1 MNDNS
6 GQTGRQLACKWQSWP
21 SGAGMRRRPCTR
33 AARRP
38 AASRPP
44 VRARPCLQAAPPAHQ
59 VEVWKKGVCSDT
71 FHPRFRST
79 AMRERLTGGS
89 PEAPL
94 LLSVGRLGN
103 EKNLKF
109 LKVKM
114 QRVCV
119 CVEGW
124 EQRRTQAG
132 CRHEALPICLPAC
145 LPSSVPVGGA
155 GTLNRSPPPPPPPP
169 RQQDV
174 LARVPGARLAFVGD
188 GPAREE
194 LQVRVPRL
202 LPCTGLLAGTC
213 LPYGA
218 CSPGWHAWAAVPPA
232 GRCGEDRW
240 LQRVGRGGLGSGT
253 PTVPSAAGGKPAA
266 TELHVIRL
274 PCLPMALSTT

>member
-155 GTLNRSPPPPPPPP
+155 GTLNRSPPPPPPPATGRP
-169 RQQDV
+169 CARARRPPGVCGGRSRSGGAAGACAAPPALYWPAGWDLPPIWRLLAW
-174 LARVPGARLAFVGD
+174 LARVGG
-188 GPAREE
+188 GPARG
-194 LQVRVPRL
+194 QMR
-202 LPCTGLLAGTC
+202 
-213 LPYGA
+213 
-218 CSPGWHAWAAVPPA
+218 
-232 GRCGEDRW
+232 
-240 LQRVGRGGLGSGT
+240 
-253 PTVPSAAGGKPAA
+253 
-266 TELHVIRL
+266 
-274 PCLPMALSTT
+274 